1 MENDYNLDSI
11 HMCKETIKSTTFCES
26 TKVHKPEKHL
36 PFQKDKLV
44 QILEIRLETS
54 INKLEFLMQTLER
67 LKKELTDLENSWEES
82 LSGLCINKARFYK
95 TGGQKRKEV
104 Y

>member
-1 MENDYNLDSI
+1 MDEEKIEFADA
-11 HMCKETIKSTTFCES
+11 CKSKEVYES
-26 TKVHKPEKHL
+26 GKHVSR
-36 PFQKDKLV
+36 QKDKLV
-44 QILEIRLETS
+44 QMLEVRLETS
-54 INKLEFLMQTLER
+54 IKKLEFLMQTLEK
-67 LKKELTDLENSWEES
+67 LKKELTALENSWEES